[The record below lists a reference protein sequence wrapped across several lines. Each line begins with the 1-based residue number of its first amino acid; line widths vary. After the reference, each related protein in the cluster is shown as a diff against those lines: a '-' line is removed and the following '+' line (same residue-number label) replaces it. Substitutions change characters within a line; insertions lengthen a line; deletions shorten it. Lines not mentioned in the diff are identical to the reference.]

1 MKNKLARRVALLM
14 AVAAMSVSAVA
25 CGGGSNGAAAQEEAA
40 LTEEEYEAKAAELSE
55 SIANAMSGA
64 SSIDANDTEAAKEL
78 IESLKDP
85 FVEFASVKAPDT
97 YADAHEKF
105 KSGCDAMVEYLDMM
119 VAAIDSGELDM
130 DKMTSLITTI
140 QTDFQDGAAMLE

>member
-25 CGGGSNGAAAQEEAA
+25 CGGSSEAATQEEAA

-55 SIANAMSGA
+55 SITSAMSGA

-78 IESLKDP
+78 LESLKDP

-105 KSGCDAMVEYLDMM
+105 KSGCDGMVEYLDMM
-119 VAAIDSGELDM
+119 VTAIDSGELDAE
-130 DKMTSLITTI
+130 KMTSLVTAI
-140 QTDFQDGAAMLE
+140 QTDFQDGAAMLQ